1 MKARLF
7 VVSTLIVLFA
17 SCLALANQQQGKCS
31 GVYTIG
37 EVSYDKSLE
46 RGNPI
51 VKLGPIPADQVPPVF
66 PKSFLESDGSYAGG
80 MVYCSPEEAATGLTE
95 LLDNGILPKD
105 MEWHIYELDANW
117 ETDVYLLK
125 KGDYR
130 LQKPSRVKK
139 RVN

>member
-1 MKARLF
+1 MKARLL
-7 VVSTLIVLFA
+7 VISVLLVLSF
-17 SCLALANQQQGKCS
+17 SSLALASQQQGECS

-46 RGNPI
+46 NGNPSI
-51 VKLGPIPADQVPPVF
+51 KLGPISVDQVPPFF
-66 PKSFLESDGSYAGG
+66 PKSFLEPDGSYAGG
-80 MVYCSPEEAATGLTE
+80 VVYCSPEEAAMGLNK
-95 LLDNGILPKD
+95 LLGKGILPNE

-117 ETDVYLLK
+117 KTDVYLLK

-130 LQKPSRVKK
+130 LQKPSKVKK

>member
-1 MKARLF
+1 MKTRLIAASIIITL
-7 VVSTLIVLFA
+7 STF
-17 SCLALANQQQGKCS
+17 CLAFAGPQKGECS

-46 RGNPI
+46 SGNPSI
-51 VKLGPIPADQVPPVF
+51 KLGPIPMGQVPQVF
-66 PKSFLESDGSYAGG
+66 PESFLEPDGSYAGG
-80 MVYCSPEEAATGLTE
+80 VVYCSPEEAVLGLNNLIE
-95 LLDNGILPKD
+95 KGILPKD
-105 MEWHIYELDANW
+105 MDWHIYELEANW

-130 LQKPSRVKK
+130 LQNPSRVKR

>member
-7 VVSTLIVLFA
+7 VVSVLMVL
-17 SCLALANQQQGKCS
+17 SIPCLALASQQQGEYS

-46 RGNPI
+46 NGNPSI
-51 VKLGPIPADQVPPVF
+51 KLGPIPADQVPPVF
-66 PKSFLESDGSYAGG
+66 PKSFLEPDGSYAGG
-80 MVYCSPEEAATGLTE
+80 GVYSSPEEAAMGLTK
-95 LLDNGILPKD
+95 LLEKGILPKD

-130 LQKPSRVKK
+130 LQKPSRVKR
-139 RVN
+139 RVK